1 MGREVG
7 DYMRHLSEEDE
18 DAYEKRFSAYM
29 KTRRRRGIRELKLP
43 FKRVQLGEE
52 AKKDVKKKRWHCP
65 QMLLARKKDLE
76 AQKKASFLRVQGWAA
91 ES

>member
-7 DYMRHLSEEDE
+7 DYMRHLFEEDE
-18 DAYEKRFSAYM
+18 DAYKKRFSAYM
-29 KTRRRRGIRELKLP
+29 KTRRRGIRELKLP

-76 AQKKASFLRVQGWAA
+76 AQKKASFLRIQGWTA